1 MERRQGVVGAHVR
14 GCARATRGNPLFL
27 RIPISRVFPRDF
39 APCKRA
45 RKDNVPPGTVLRHHR
60 DRENAFRTFSTRWP
74 AGDGGRKREEGGERS
89 YVSNDPSGWHHLDGT
104 KVSVVKEEELRC
116 RRGDGFVI

>member
-1 MERRQGVVGAHVR
+1 MWWVHTYVGVRALREGTPFSSAFRSLAFSHGTLPRANVR
-14 GCARATRGNPLFL
+14 ARTMSLRGPFCDTTAIARTRFARFL
-27 RIPISRVFPRDF
+27 RVGQ
-39 APCKRA
+39 
-45 RKDNVPPGTVLRHHR
+45 PGM
-60 DRENAFRTFSTRWP
+60 
-74 AGDGGRKREEGGERS
+74 GGGERKREEGGERS